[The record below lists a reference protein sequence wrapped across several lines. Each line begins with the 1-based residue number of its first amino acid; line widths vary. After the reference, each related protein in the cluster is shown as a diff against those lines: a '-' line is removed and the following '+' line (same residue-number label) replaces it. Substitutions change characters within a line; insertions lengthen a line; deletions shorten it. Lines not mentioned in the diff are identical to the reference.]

1 MDVRKEAYLQE
12 DKSLRVVAALVYRS
26 GKILVTKR
34 QKGAHLPCLWEFPG
48 GKVEKGETDEE
59 ALKRELQEEVGVETQ
74 VGHCCFET
82 RYGYVTRC
90 VHLRVF
96 RCKIIEGEPQA
107 IDVKAVR
114 WVYPKELLK
123 LNVPPADLSFI
134 QELASGA
141 APPDYSEEP
150 KESKFTFK
158 TAQVISRPS
167 SHHQRGAF
175 KDDS

>member
-1 MDVRKEAYLQE
+1 MREEAYQQE
-12 DKSLRVVAALVYRS
+12 DRSLRVVAALVYRS
-26 GKILVTKR
+26 GKILFTKR
-34 QKGAHLPCLWEFPG
+34 QKGKHLPCLWEFPG

-59 ALKRELQEEVGVETQ
+59 ALKRELQEEVGVEAQ

-82 RYGYVTRC
+82 RYGYVTRS

-96 RCKIIEGEPQA
+96 RCKIIEGEPRA

-114 WVYPKELLK
+114 WVCPKDLMK

-141 APPDYSEEP
+141 ASLDYSEEP
-150 KESKFTFK
+150 KESRHTFK
-158 TAQVISRPS
+158 TAQVVSRPS
-167 SHHQRGAF
+167 SHNKHSIP